1 MARIFISY
9 KRVDKERVFTLKN
22 QIESQTGEKC
32 WIDLDGIESDAQFK
46 NVIINAIKQCEVVLF
61 MYSKAHSAIV
71 DFEKDW
77 TVRELNFAAAKN
89 KRIVFINLDGTPLT
103 DEFSFDYGLK
113 QQVDGLS
120 SESVARLI
128 SDLKKWL
135 IPVSTDRRAGNHSN
149 AFTIPTDTD
158 CTIMVQEGNDVI
170 EKIYSKGQEVSN
182 KKIETLDNG
191 KKKTF
196 NFSILGKKK
205 GCVVAVSI
213 VASVCLLLIPTY
225 WMFNSPNSQSTPEE
239 VSLKPNTSS
248 SSSHSTTLKNEQLTG
263 IDLGLPS
270 GTLWANMNVGA
281 ENASGFG
288 DLFSWG
294 ESEIKDSY
302 TEYDYVKE
310 TKHQSLEGRH
320 DAAYTIL
327 GAEWQ
332 TPSVNDFQELIDNC
346 RWKWTSRNGHNG
358 YEVKGRN
365 GNAIFLPASG
375 WIHADSVEYQNVY
388 GYYWTSDRVNDT
400 FAKGLLFSKSEKK
413 IGNGYLYYGRNIRP
427 VKKQQHK

>member
-1 MARIFISY
+1 MTRIFISY
-9 KRVDKERVFTLKN
+9 KRVDKEKVFKLKN
-22 QIESQTGEKC
+22 QIEGQTGEKC

-61 MYSKAHSAIV
+61 MYSKAHASIT

-77 TVRELNFAAAKN
+77 TVRELNFASAKN

-113 QQVDGLS
+113 QQVDGQSKEALT
-120 SESVARLI
+120 RLI
-128 SDLKKWL
+128 SDLEKWL
-135 IPVSTDRRAGNHSN
+135 ISTN
-149 AFTIPTDTD
+149 TEE
-158 CTIMVQEGNDVI
+158 QE
-170 EKIYSKGQEVSN
+170 KVSN
-182 KKIETLDNG
+182 KKIENRPKHDRKIFDLSVYG
-191 KKKTF
+191 KR
-196 NFSILGKKK
+196 K

-213 VASVCLLLIPTY
+213 VASVCLLLIPTF
-225 WMFNSPNSQSTPEE
+225 WMFNSPSFQSKYEQVSSQ
-239 VSLKPNTSS
+239 PNTSTS
-248 SSSHSTTLKNEQLTG
+248 PSHSAIPENEQLIG

-281 ENASGFG
+281 DKASSFG

-327 GAEWQ
+327 GAEWK
-332 TPSVNDFQELIDNC
+332 TPSVTDFQELIDNC
-346 RWKWTSRNGHNG
+346 KWTWTSRNGHNG

-375 WIHADSVEYQNVY
+375 WIHTDSVEYQNVY

-427 VKKQQHK
+427 VKKQEK

>member
-9 KRVDKERVFTLKN
+9 KRVDKEKVFKLKN
-22 QIESQTGEKC
+22 QIEAQSSEKC

-61 MYSKAHSAIV
+61 MYSKAHATIS

-77 TVRELNFAAAKN
+77 TVRELNFASAKN

-113 QQVDGLS
+113 QQVDGRS
-120 SESVARLI
+120 KEAVTRLI
-128 SDLKKWL
+128 SDLRKWL
-135 IPVSTDRRAGNHSN
+135 NQAKAGDSIDESSN
-149 AFTIPTDTD
+149 VFTIPKNTG
-158 CTIMVQEGNDVI
+158 CTIMVQDGNYVN
-170 EKIYSKGQEVSN
+170 ERIYSNGKEVSN
-182 KKIETLDNG
+182 RKLD
-191 KKKTF
+191 KPKDDDKKTF
-196 NFSILGKKK
+196 NLSILSKKK

-213 VASVCLLLIPTY
+213 VASLCLLLIPTF
-225 WMFNSPNSQSTPEE
+225 WMFNSPCSKSEPVSSQPSTSISP
-239 VSLKPNTSS
+239 
-248 SSSHSTTLKNEQLTG
+248 SHSAIPENEQLTG
-263 IDLGLPS
+263 MDLSLPS
-270 GTLWANMNVGA
+270 GTLWANMNIGA
-281 ENASGFG
+281 DKVSSFG

-294 ESEIKDSY
+294 ESETKDSY
-302 TEYDYVKE
+302 TEFDYVKE

-332 TPSVNDFQELIDNC
+332 TPSVSDFQELIDNC
-346 RWKWTSRNGHNG
+346 KWTWTSRNGHNG
-358 YEVKGRN
+358 YEVEGQN

-375 WIHADSVEYQNVY
+375 WIHTDSVEYQNVY
-388 GYYWTSDRVNDT
+388 GYYWTSDRVNDK

-427 VKKQQHK
+427 VKKQQ

>member
-9 KRVDKERVFTLKN
+9 KRVDKEKVFALKN

-46 NVIINAIKQCEVVLF
+46 NVIINAIRQCEIVLF
-61 MYSKAHSAIV
+61 MYSKVHASIV

-77 TVRELNFAAAKN
+77 TVRELNFAAVKN

-113 QQVDGLS
+113 QQVDGQS
-120 SESVARLI
+120 SEAVARLI
-128 SDLKKWL
+128 TDLRKWL
-135 IPVSTDRRAGNHSN
+135 KPTTRVYDEEQSN
-149 AFTIPTDTD
+149 VFTIPKNSG
-158 CTIMVQEGNDVI
+158 CTIMVQEGDDVI
-170 EKIYSKGQEVSN
+170 EKIYSNGQEVSN
-182 KKIETLDNG
+182 KKVEKPG
-191 KKKTF
+191 KSDTKTF
-196 NFSILGKKK
+196 NFSALGKRK

-225 WMFNSPNSQSTPEE
+225 WMFNSPNSQSAPKE
-239 VSLKPNTSS
+239 VSSKPNTSTP
-248 SSSHSTTLKNEQLTG
+248 SSHSTSMESEQLAG

-281 ENASGFG
+281 DKASSFG

-294 ESEIKDSY
+294 ESEPKDSY

-310 TKHQSLEGRH
+310 TKNQTLEGRH

-327 GAEWQ
+327 GAEWE

-346 RWKWTSRNGHNG
+346 HWKWTSRNGHNG
-358 YEVKGRN
+358 YEVKGQN
-365 GNAIFLPASG
+365 GNSIFLPASG
-375 WIHADSVEYQNVY
+375 WIHTDSVEYRNEY

-400 FAKGLLFSKSEKK
+400 FAKGLLFSRSEKK
-413 IGNGYLYYGRNIRP
+413 LGNGYLWYGRNIRP
-427 VKKQQHK
+427 IKRQE